1 MGAWIVVIAVW
12 SVLGAC
18 LAYYV
23 FDSDVLF
30 MFFMLLFVVALILG
44 ALFATVEFLRV
55 FEAWPFT
62 PQ

>member
-1 MGAWIVVIAVW
+1 MWAWIIVIAIW

-18 LAYYV
+18 LAHYV
-23 FDSDVLF
+23 FDSEVLF
-30 MFFMLLFVVALILG
+30 NLFMLLFVGALILG